1 MLHAAMLSKWHVHA
15 DSYADFIQAQPDA
28 QITCVWDEDAQRGKE
43 WGDRLKV
50 PFIADLDEL
59 LSRPDVDAVIID
71 SPTNMHKDLMVRAAK
86 AGKHIFTEKCM
97 CLTVRD
103 CDEVIQAVEKA
114 GVIFTISFPQRTR
127 GRNLLIKKLVED
139 GVLGDVTMLRVR
151 CSHDGATAGW
161 LPDYWYDPETTGG
174 GAMMDLV
181 AHPMYLSRWILGRPA
196 RISSMFNTR
205 TGHPVDDNA
214 VCTIEFENKAIAI
227 SETSLISGLNPELL
241 EIYGTKGVLMSSDTA
256 LRLRTRD
263 TAQYVNGGWV
273 DLKALPDQPLPLRQF
288 IDSVLYGKPVQFG
301 LQEGR
306 DLTEIME
313 NAYIAHKEH
322 REVAF

>member
-1 MLHAAMLSKWHVHA
+1 MLHVAMLSKWHVHA

-43 WGDRLKV
+43 WGNRLKV
-50 PFIADLDEL
+50 PFIADLDAL

-71 SPTNMHKDLMVRAAK
+71 SPTSMHKELMVRAAN

-174 GAMMDLV
+174 GAMMDLG

-263 TAQYVNGGWV
+263 TVQYVDGGWV
-273 DLKALPDQPLPLRQF
+273 DLKPLPDQPLPLRQF

-306 DLTEIME
+306 ELTEIME
-313 NAYIAHKEH
+313 NAYISHVEH